1 MKQISNYIS
10 EAVRKT
16 GNRQQSEFPNQL
28 DIEAI
33 VEFLEYNG
41 FQEYDESKYTL
52 RRYSEDHQ
60 IDVFSYK
67 DKNDWISIKFCK
79 AGDDY
84 EFRMK
89 WEENRCVQTTHPE
102 SFYAWV
108 EKYPYSASK
117 QVVYDTYGEFRDA
130 VEKHYGW

>member
-16 GNRQQSEFPNQL
+16 GNRQQSEFPKQL

-41 FQEYDESKYTL
+41 FEKCDGSKYTL

-67 DKNDWISIKFCK
+67 DKNGKISIKFCK
-79 AGDDY
+79 AGDDC
-84 EFRMK
+84 EFRMN
-89 WEENRCVQTTHPE
+89 WEENRHVQTTYAD
-102 SFYAWV
+102 SFYAWI
-108 EKYPYSASK
+108 EKYPQNPSK
-117 QVVYDTYGEFRDA
+117 QVVYGTYSEFRDA
-130 VEKHYGW
+130 VIAYYGW